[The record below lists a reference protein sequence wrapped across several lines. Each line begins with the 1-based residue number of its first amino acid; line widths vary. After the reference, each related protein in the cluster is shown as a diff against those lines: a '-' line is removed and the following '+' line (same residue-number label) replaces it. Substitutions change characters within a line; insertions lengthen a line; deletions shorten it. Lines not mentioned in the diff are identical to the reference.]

1 MKGNNMSKVYKPID
15 LVSTE
20 NDYKAYAIVM
30 GGGKEVIFLKNSQE
44 LKELFEKCSEDEL
57 SIYAL
62 QSVVRAQKV
71 NDSDDYD
78 DDDDYNDYDDDE
90 NSNSGSGDT
99 TTDINKTIDEITQ
112 TFNSSLKAII
122 SKIK

>member
-1 MKGNNMSKVYKPID
+1 MSKVYKPID

-20 NDYKAYAIVM
+20 NNYKAYAIVI

-62 QSVVRAQKV
+62 QSVVRAEKV
-71 NDSDDYD
+71 NGSDDYD
-78 DDDDYNDYDDDE
+78 DDDDNDSDTDNEVIDE
-90 NSNSGSGDT
+90 VAEA
-99 TTDINKTIDEITQ
+99 IDEITQ
-112 TFNSSLKAII
+112 TFNSSLKDII
-122 SKIK
+122 LKLKK

>member
-1 MKGNNMSKVYKPID
+1 MSYVYKPID

-62 QSVVRAQKV
+62 QSVVRAEKV
-71 NDSDDYD
+71 KGSDDYD
-78 DDDDYNDYDDDE
+78 DDNDDYDDNE
-90 NSNSGSGDT
+90 NSNSGSQGAS
-99 TTDINKTIDEITQ
+99 TDIDKAIDEITQ

>member
-1 MKGNNMSKVYKPID
+1 MSKVYKPID

-20 NDYKAYAIVM
+20 NNYKAYAIVM
-30 GGGKEVIFLKNSQE
+30 AGGKEVIFLRNSQE

-62 QSVVRAQKV
+62 QSVVRAEEINPSDDY
-71 NDSDDYD
+71 NDDDYD
-78 DDDDYNDYDDDE
+78 DNTDDDQDI
-90 NSNSGSGDT
+90 

>member
-1 MKGNNMSKVYKPID
+1 MSKVYKPID

-71 NDSDDYD
+71 NDSDDY
-78 DDDDYNDYDDDE
+78 NDYDDDDDDSYTDNE
-90 NSNSGSGDT
+90 EI
-99 TTDINKTIDEITQ
+99 DINKTIDEITQ

>member
-1 MKGNNMSKVYKPID
+1 MSYVYKPID
-15 LVSTE
+15 LVELE
-20 NDYKAYAIVM
+20 NKHNLYAVVYKNGIIDY
-30 GGGKEVIFLKNSQE
+30 LKDS
-44 LKELFEKCSEDEL
+44 KELEQLLRQCDEGSDEL

-71 NDSDDYD
+71 NSSDDYD
-78 DDDDYNDYDDDE
+78 DDSY
-90 NSNSGSGDT
+90 
-99 TTDINKTIDEITQ
+99 TDNEEMDIDKAIDEITQ

>member
-1 MKGNNMSKVYKPID
+1 MSYVYKPID

-20 NDYKAYAIVM
+20 NNYRAYAIVI

-62 QSVVRAQKV
+62 QSVVRAEKV
-71 NDSDDYD
+71 NGS
-78 DDDDYNDYDDDE
+78 DDYNDYDDDYDDYNDDE
-90 NSNSGSGDT
+90 NSNSGNGDT

-122 SKIK
+122 SKI

>member
-1 MKGNNMSKVYKPID
+1 MGYVYKPID

-20 NDYKAYAIVM
+20 NNYKAYAIVI

-62 QSVVRAQKV
+62 QSVVRAEKV
-71 NDSDDYD
+71 NGSDDYD
-78 DDDDYNDYDDDE
+78 DDDDNDSDTDNEVIDE
-90 NSNSGSGDT
+90 VAEA
-99 TTDINKTIDEITQ
+99 IDEITQ

>member
-1 MKGNNMSKVYKPID
+1 MKGNKMSYVYKPID

-30 GGGKEVIFLKNSQE
+30 GGGKEVIFLKISQE

-71 NDSDDYD
+71 NGSDNY
-78 DDDDYNDYDDDE
+78 DDYNDYDNDEDDDSYTDNE
-90 NSNSGSGDT
+90 EI
-99 TTDINKTIDEITQ
+99 DINKTIDEITQ

>member
-1 MKGNNMSKVYKPID
+1 MSKVYKPID

-20 NDYKAYAIVM
+20 NNYKAYAIVM
-30 GGGKEVIFLKNSQE
+30 AGGKEVIFLRNSQE

-62 QSVVRAQKV
+62 QSVVRAEEI
-71 NDSDDYD
+71 NPS
-78 DDDDYNDYDDDE
+78 DDYNDDDYDNDSDTDNEVIDE
-90 NSNSGSGDT
+90 VAEA
-99 TTDINKTIDEITQ
+99 IDEITQ

>member
-1 MKGNNMSKVYKPID
+1 MKGNKMSKVYKPID

-30 GGGKEVIFLKNSQE
+30 DGGKEVIFLKNSQE

-57 SIYAL
+57 SIYTL
-62 QSVVRAQKV
+62 QSVVRAEEI
-71 NDSDDYD
+71 NPS
-78 DDDDYNDYDDDE
+78 DDYNDDDEYDDDTDDE
-90 NSNSGSGDT
+90 EDI
-99 TTDINKTIDEITQ
+99 TTDINDVIDEVTKA
-112 TFNSSLKAII
+112 FSNSLKEIV

>member
-1 MKGNNMSKVYKPID
+1 MKGNKMSKVYKPIG

-57 SIYAL
+57 SIYTL
-62 QSVVRAQKV
+62 QSVVRAEEI
-71 NDSDDYD
+71 NPS
-78 DDDDYNDYDDDE
+78 DDYNDDDDTDDE
-90 NSNSGSGDT
+90 EDI
-99 TTDINKTIDEITQ
+99 TTDINDVIDEVTKA
-112 TFNSSLKAII
+112 FSNSLKEIV

>member
-1 MKGNNMSKVYKPID
+1 MSYVYKPID

-71 NDSDDYD
+71 NGSDDDDYD
-78 DDDDYNDYDDDE
+78 DFAYQE
-90 NSNSGSGDT
+90 RRA
-99 TTDINKTIDEITQ
+99 KRLARKKKKA
-112 TFNSSLKAII
+112 FLKIWR
-122 SKIK
+122 

>member
-1 MKGNNMSKVYKPID
+1 MSKVYKPID

-30 GGGKEVIFLKNSQE
+30 DGGKEVIFLKNSQE

-57 SIYAL
+57 SIYTL
-62 QSVVRAQKV
+62 QSVVRAEEI
-71 NDSDDYD
+71 NPS
-78 DDDDYNDYDDDE
+78 DDYNDDDEYDDDTDDE
-90 NSNSGSGDT
+90 EDI
-99 TTDINKTIDEITQ
+99 TTDINDVIDEVTKA
-112 TFNSSLKAII
+112 FSNSLKEIV

>member
-1 MKGNNMSKVYKPID
+1 MKGNKMSYVYKPID

-71 NDSDDYD
+71 NGS
-78 DDDDYNDYDDDE
+78 DDYNDYDDDDDDSYTDNE
-90 NSNSGSGDT
+90 
-99 TTDINKTIDEITQ
+99 DINIDKAIDEITQ

>member
-71 NDSDDYD
+71 NGS
-78 DDDDYNDYDDDE
+78 DDYNDYDDDDDDSYTDNE
-90 NSNSGSGDT
+90 
-99 TTDINKTIDEITQ
+99 DINIDKAIDEITQ

>member
-1 MKGNNMSKVYKPID
+1 MSYVYKPID

-20 NDYKAYAIVM
+20 NNYKAYAIVI

-57 SIYAL
+57 SIYTL
-62 QSVVRAQKV
+62 QSVVRAEEI
-71 NDSDDYD
+71 NPSDDYND
-78 DDDDYNDYDDDE
+78 DDDDDNTDDD
-90 NSNSGSGDT
+90 SGDI

>member
-1 MKGNNMSKVYKPID
+1 MSYVYKPID

-20 NDYKAYAIVM
+20 NDYKAYAIVI

-71 NDSDDYD
+71 NGS
-78 DDDDYNDYDDDE
+78 DDYNDYDDDSYTDNE
-90 NSNSGSGDT
+90 
-99 TTDINKTIDEITQ
+99 DININKAIDEITSA
-112 TFNSSLKAII
+112 FNKTLKQIV
-122 SKIK
+122 SKI

>member
-1 MKGNNMSKVYKPID
+1 MKGNNMSYVYKPID

-20 NDYKAYAIVM
+20 NDYKAYAIVI
-30 GGGKEVIFLKNSQE
+30 GGGKEVIFLRNSQE

-71 NDSDDYD
+71 NGSDDYD
-78 DDDDYNDYDDDE
+78 DDDNDSDTDNEVIDE
-90 NSNSGSGDT
+90 VAEA
-99 TTDINKTIDEITQ
+99 IDEITQ

>member
-1 MKGNNMSKVYKPID
+1 MKGNKMSYVYKPID

-30 GGGKEVIFLKNSQE
+30 GGGKEVIFLRNSQE

-62 QSVVRAQKV
+62 QSVVRAEKV
-71 NDSDDYD
+71 NGSDDYD
-78 DDDDYNDYDDDE
+78 DDDDD
-90 NSNSGSGDT
+90 SDT
-99 TTDINKTIDEITQ
+99 DNEKIDEIIEAIGEITR
-112 TFNSSLKAII
+112 TFNNGLKNLI
-122 SKIK
+122 SKLKK

>member
-1 MKGNNMSKVYKPID
+1 MSYVYKPID

-62 QSVVRAQKV
+62 QSVVRAEEINPSDDY
-71 NDSDDYD
+71 NDDDYD
-78 DDDDYNDYDDDE
+78 DNTDDD
-90 NSNSGSGDT
+90 SGDT
-99 TTDINKTIDEITQ
+99 TTDMDRIIDEITSA
-112 TFNSSLKAII
+112 FNNSLKEII

>member
-1 MKGNNMSKVYKPID
+1 MSYVYKPID

-20 NDYKAYAIVM
+20 NNYKAYAIVI

-71 NDSDDYD
+71 NGSDDYD
-78 DDDDYNDYDDDE
+78 DDDDNDSDTDNEVIDE
-90 NSNSGSGDT
+90 VAEA
-99 TTDINKTIDEITQ
+99 IDEITQ